1 MKGKKWIILL
11 AVAGLLAALAV
22 WQWSNIQA
30 LYLYLTM
37 DRENIAQQ
45 MDDTRHNHQQSLEKD
60 YDITVKAPSLEQSND
75 LLDGKVTPE
84 EVKESLGIAPQTPA
98 EPQSQ
103 PSKKTAEELKNECV
117 AELYA
122 LKVDV
127 MARLGTMKQ
136 ELLSKWKALPKEQR
150 TQKKKVELGYEALEA
165 CYDYEAEVN
174 KQVRAILEKYRPLLK
189 EIGAD
194 TEILETLWKQYCEEK
209 ASEKAYYLDK
219 YL

>member
-11 AVAGLLAALAV
+11 AVVGLLAALAV

-30 LYLYLTM
+30 VYLYLTM

-45 MDDTRHNHQQSLEKD
+45 MEDTRQNHQQTLEQD
-60 YDITVKAPSLEQSND
+60 HAITVKPPSLEQSND
-75 LLDGKVTPE
+75 LLDGKVSAE
-84 EVKESLGIAPQTPA
+84 EVKESLGIVQPAPTP
-98 EPQSQ
+98 Q
-103 PSKKTAEELKNECV
+103 PKKKTAEELKNECV

-127 MARLGTMKQ
+127 MAKLGAMKQ
-136 ELLSKWKALPKEQR
+136 ELLDTWVALPAEQR
-150 TQKKKVELGYEALEA
+150 TQKKKLDLGYAALED
-165 CYDYEAEVN
+165 CYDYEVEVN
-174 KQVRAILEKYRPLLK
+174 KQVRAVLEKYRPLLK

-194 TEILETLWKQYCEEK
+194 TGILETLWKQYCEEK